1 MKYFTKTGDV
11 EREFVVERRGGEIVA
26 TSGDRIFRL
35 DYSRV
40 GDGSTFSLLV
50 DGHSYDFMVDWVD
63 GGVAVEVQGERVVVQ
78 VEDQRERA
86 AHVIS
91 RGPAAG
97 QRQVRSPMPGTVVEI
112 RVRDGQDVEEG
123 DTLLILEAMKM
134 RNPVRAEGP
143 GRVSR
148 LRIEVGQAVAGGELL
163 LDLE

>member
-1 MKYFTKTGDV
+1 MRYFTRIGDV
-11 EREFVVERRGGEIVA
+11 EREFVVERRDGQLVA
-26 TSGDRIFRL
+26 RMGDRVFQL

-63 GGVAVEVQGERVVVQ
+63 GGLAVEVHGERVVVQ

-86 AHVIS
+86 AHAVS
-91 RGPAAG
+91 RGPATG
-97 QRQVRSPMPGTVVEI
+97 PRQVRAAMPGTVVEI
-112 RVRDGQDVEEG
+112 RVTEGQEVKEG
-123 DTLLILEAMKM
+123 QTLLILEAMKM
-134 RNPVRAEGP
+134 RNPVSAEGS
-143 GRVSR
+143 GRVGR